1 MAGLHGITVTI
12 YKKTQSGTDGFG
24 RPVYSETTED
34 VSNVLIGEPST
45 EDITDTFNLTGKHL
59 AYTLAIPKGD
69 THTWTD
75 TKVTFFGETFRTIGK
90 PTQGIEALIPLSWN
104 KKVKVERY
112 E

>member
-1 MAGLHGITVTI
+1 MRGVTVTL
-12 YKKTQSGTDGFG
+12 YDKTQTGVDGFG
-24 RPVYSETTED
+24 HPVYED
-34 VSNVLIGEPST
+34 TAVTVDNVLIGEPTS
-45 EDITDTFNLTGKHL
+45 EDVIDTLNLTGKHL

-75 TKVTFFGETFRTIGK
+75 RKVEFFGEVFRTIGE
-90 PTQGIEALIPLSWN
+90 PTQGIDHLIPLSWN

>member
-1 MAGLHGITVTI
+1 V
-12 YKKTQSGTDGFG
+12 D
-24 RPVYSETTED
+24 
-34 VSNVLIGEPST
+34 NVLIGEPTS
-45 EDITDTFNLTGKHL
+45 EDVIDALNLTGKHL

-75 TKVTFFGETFRTIGK
+75 RKVEFFGEVFHTIGE

>member
-1 MAGLHGITVTI
+1 MRGVTI
-12 YKKTQSGTDGFG
+12 TLYDKTQTGVDGFG
-24 RPVYSETTED
+24 RPVYED
-34 VSNVLIGEPST
+34 TAVTVDNVLIGEPTS
-45 EDITDTFNLTGKHL
+45 EDVIDTLNLTGKHL

-75 TKVTFFGETFRTIGK
+75 RKVEFFGKVFRTIGE
-90 PTQGIEALIPLSWN
+90 PTQGIDHLIPLSWN

>member
-1 MAGLHGITVTI
+1 MARIQGVTI
-12 YKKTQSGTDGFG
+12 QLYEKTESGKDAFNRPIYTETITD
-24 RPVYSETTED
+24 VE
-34 VSNVLIGEPST
+34 NVLIGEPTT
-45 EDITDTFNLTGKHL
+45 EDITDTFNLTGKRL

-75 TKVTFFGETFRTIGK
+75 RKIGFFGGFFRTIGE
-90 PTQGIEALIPLSWN
+90 PTQGIESMIPLSWN